1 MSHRLLCRIEQCTF
15 RDKFRAMLRYLILVC
30 LSADLQGFILAKESC
45 LGGRSLRGLTELKPH
60 HYYGINNIT
69 TSVSCCDE
77 NVCHGGLT
85 LKNEQVS
92 ESSSFIINK
101 PFGDYDLQHQYAQQL
116 LLQSNDDA
124 SAEKTFMR
132 VRHLDENNVE
142 TMDQYAQL
150 FQRRGAV
157 DELNRLAMEMLEIN
171 DKRPEAWVILALY
184 HETRSDHEKALGTWY
199 PCRQACSVPLHVI
212 NSNTSNLK
220 HLRTKQYQWI
230 NDMR

>member
-1 MSHRLLCRIEQCTF
+1 MTFEYISLRGITKKRMSHRLLCRIEQCTF

-60 HYYGINNIT
+60 YYYGINNIT

-77 NVCHGGLT
+77 NVCHGGLA

-124 SAEKTFMR
+124 AQ
-132 VRHLDENNVE
+132 RH
-142 TMDQYAQL
+142 
-150 FQRRGAV
+150 
-157 DELNRLAMEMLEIN
+157 
-171 DKRPEAWVILALY
+171 KR
-184 HETRSDHEKALGTWY
+184 
-199 PCRQACSVPLHVI
+199 
-212 NSNTSNLK
+212 
-220 HLRTKQYQWI
+220 
-230 NDMR
+230 